1 MNRRLL
7 TAVLLLAAT
16 APLAAQQVTLT
27 ADSSSV
33 ELGGPFGVSIVVTH
47 PAGFDVRF
55 PAFKD
60 SLGPFDIL
68 AQDSLLRTEDGGTVT
83 LTKRLSV
90 AQYAEGRHVIPSVRV
105 PFAEPSGRTGSASSA
120 PVPVDV
126 RPVEID
132 TTSSIRDLKPQL
144 TVPMSAEEIAL
155 YAALVLLLAGAAY
168 GGYRLWKRRKS
179 GPVPAAEP
187 VPVIPPDVL
196 AMLKLDELE
205 AKGLWRQGEY
215 KAFFSEATEI
225 VRRYFEQRY
234 GIMALEMTSGEV
246 MRQLERCA
254 LPRETMLAVERF
266 LTGADLVKFAKHHP
280 SVVEN
285 ESVIPEARSIVEATR
300 PAPVSAPAEPEG
312 AARG

>member
-1 MNRRLL
+1 MTLRLL
-7 TAVLLLAAT
+7 PALLLLAVA

-33 ELGGPFGVSIVVTH
+33 ELGGPFGVSVVVTH
-47 PAGFDVRF
+47 PADHSVRF

-60 SLGPFDIL
+60 TLGSFDII
-68 AQDSLLRTEDGGTVT
+68 AQDSLVRSDAEGSVT
-83 LTKRLSV
+83 LTKRMLL
-90 AQYAEGRHVIPSVRV
+90 AQYAEGRHVIPSVTV
-105 PFAEPSGRTGSASSA
+105 PFTDPAGRTGSAASA

-126 RPVEID
+126 RSVEID

-155 YAALVLLLAGAAY
+155 YAALLLLLAGAAY
-168 GGYRLWKRRKS
+168 GGYRLWKRRRS
-179 GPVPAAEP
+179 GPAPAAEP

-196 AMLKLDELE
+196 ALLKLDELE

-225 VRRYFEQRY
+225 VRRYFEQRF
-234 GIMALEMTSGEV
+234 GIMALEMTTGDV
-246 MRQLERCA
+246 MRQLERGE

-266 LTGADLVKFAKHHP
+266 LAGADLVKFAKHHP
-280 SVVEN
+280 STAEN
-285 ESVIPEARSIVEATR
+285 ESVIPAARSIVEATK
-300 PAPVSAPAEPEG
+300 PAPAAAPAEQEG

>member
-7 TAVLLLAAT
+7 TAVLLLVAA

-33 ELGGPFGVSIVVTH
+33 ELGGPFGVSVVVTH
-47 PAGFDVRF
+47 PADHSVRV

-60 SLGPFDIL
+60 TLGSFDII
-68 AQDSLLRTEDGGTVT
+68 AQDSLLRTDEGGVVT
-83 LTKRLSV
+83 LTKRLLI
-90 AQYAEGRHVIPSVRV
+90 AQYAEGRHVIPSVAV
-105 PFAEPSGRTGSASSA
+105 PFTDPSGRTGSAASA
-120 PVPVDV
+120 PVPVEV
-126 RPVEID
+126 RSVEID

-155 YAALVLLLAGAAY
+155 YAALLLLLAGAAY
-168 GGYRLWKRRKS
+168 GGYRLWKRRRS
-179 GPVPAAEP
+179 GSAPASEP

-196 AMLKLDELE
+196 AMIKLDELE

-215 KAFFSEATEI
+215 KAFYSEATEI

-254 LPRETMLAVERF
+254 LPRETTLAVERF

-280 SVVEN
+280 SAAEN
-285 ESVIPEARSIVEATR
+285 ESVVPEARSIVEATR
-300 PAPVSAPAEPEG
+300 PAAASVPPDQGG
-312 AARG
+312 AAHG